1 MSLELNGPLVLAGC
15 GKMGGAMLAGWLTRG
30 LDPSQVVVQDPGPPP
45 EVQTFLDRHRI
56 AVTPALGAL
65 AHPPAVI
72 VVAIK
77 PQMMDAVFP
86 ALAKAAGPATLV
98 LSIAAGKP
106 LASFEA
112 HLAPGAAV
120 VRAMPNT
127 PAAVGRGITVC
138 CPNRHV
144 TAAQKA
150 LCDEL
155 LGAVGEVGWTGDERL
170 MDVVTAVSG
179 SGPAYVFLMAE
190 ALEAAGIAQGLEPRL
205 ARQLARATV
214 AGSGELMRQSDLDA
228 AELRRNVTSPGG
240 TTAAALSVLM
250 ADDGMGPLFGRAIDA
265 AVKRG
270 RELGKS
276 GEGNPVAALNQ
287 DLGRLPGPKGA

>member
-1 MSLELNGPLVLAGC
+1 MTLELNGPLVLAGC
-15 GKMGGAMLAGWLTRG
+15 GRMGGALLAGWLARG
-30 LDPSQVVVQDPGPPP
+30 LAPSQVMVQDPGPPP
-45 EVQTFLDRHRI
+45 EIQAFLQKHGI
-56 AVTPALGAL
+56 TVAPELGVLAETPS
-65 AHPPAVI
+65 VI
-72 VVAIK
+72 VVAVK
-77 PQMMDAVFP
+77 PQAMDQVFP
-86 ALAKAAGPATLV
+86 ALARLAGSETLV
-98 LSIAAGKP
+98 ISIAAGKS

-112 HLAPGAAV
+112 HLGPRAAV

-144 TAAQKA
+144 TAEQRA
-150 LCDEL
+150 LCEEL
-155 LGAVGEVGWTGDERL
+155 LGAVGEVGWTDDERL

-190 ALEAAGIAQGLEPRL
+190 ALEAAGIAQGLAPAL

-214 AGSGELMRQSDLDA
+214 SGSGELMRQSELDA

-265 AVKRG
+265 AVGRG
-270 RELGKS
+270 RELGK
-276 GEGNPVAALNQ
+276 
-287 DLGRLPGPKGA
+287 

>member
-15 GKMGGAMLAGWLTRG
+15 GKMGGAMLAGWLARG
-30 LDPSQVVVQDPGPPP
+30 LDPSLVVVQDPGPPP
-45 EVQTFLDRHRI
+45 EIQTFLDRHQI
-56 AVTPALGAL
+56 SVTPALGPL
-65 AHPPAVI
+65 ARPPAVI

-86 ALAKAAGPATLV
+86 ALAKAAGPQTLV

-106 LASFEA
+106 LASFET
-112 HLAPGAAV
+112 HLPDGAAV

-138 CPNRHV
+138 TPNSHV
-144 TAAQKA
+144 TAAQKT
-150 LCDEL
+150 LCEDL

-190 ALEAAGIAQGLEPRL
+190 ALEAAGIAQGLEPSL

-214 AGSGELMRQSDLDA
+214 AGSGELMRQSSLDA

-250 ADDGMGPLFGRAIDA
+250 ADDGMVPLFGRAIDA

-270 RELGKS
+270 RELGK
-276 GEGNPVAALNQ
+276 
-287 DLGRLPGPKGA
+287 